1 MTVHSDAPQLFE
13 IVEERYFSPHH
24 LLLRTA
30 GVALH
35 EAHRTV
41 YTYSAPMRESHTMS
55 AILMSALSV
64 EALCNAIGFRLIEG
78 WEDYEQSKPWMKLRV
93 LCKELHLPF
102 DKGAEPWQSLKDLL
116 EFRNKVA
123 HGKSKWLKRVRS
135 GLDQAALD
143 AALAKHEPSGP
154 PAEWEAK
161 LTLVEAGKAV
171 ALARRVETLL
181 TDALPEDLKLGIV
194 VEGWIMKTQEIGVAG
209 NQSPAT

>member
-1 MTVHSDAPQLFE
+1 MNGQANAPKFYE

-35 EAHRTV
+35 EAHRVCYGST
-41 YTYSAPMRESHTMS
+41 PMRESHTMS

-64 EALCNAIGFRLIEG
+64 EALCNAIGYRLIEG
-78 WEDYEQSKPWMKLRV
+78 WDDYEQSKPWVKLRV
-93 LCKELHLPF
+93 LCKELKLPF

-116 EFRNKVA
+116 DFRNKVA
-123 HGKSKWLKRVRS
+123 HGKPQWVRRVRS
-135 GLDQAALD
+135 KLDQAALD
-143 AALAKHEPSGP
+143 GALAEHQPSGSE
-154 PAEWEAK
+154 AWFEAK
-161 LTLVEAGKAV
+161 LRLEAAGKAV

-194 VEGWIMKTQEIGVAG
+194 VEGWIMKTREIGLDEI
-209 NQSPAT
+209 